1 MKKDEITRD
10 QLCGNIMRSLT
21 IQIDYNLI
29 GNIQTF
35 INEVGKELYQE
46 FGEYNKISENEI
58 KIELKPDLNELQKN
72 LSIPI
77 KELETTIIHSFEKK
91 DLDDNLVTLLISDYY
106 MLLSVKCNN
115 YKKIDDYLI
124 KFADVFL
131 KMKKKIDYINCKR
144 FGLRKIGYDF
154 YENVNEIFK
163 DFEQKSFFILNN
175 NFILNNE
182 KILQSVKT
190 EDEKYNINIS
200 KFIDGGEIFDELNKE
215 IKKAYRVVLDLDGYF
230 YFNNQEKKWDNQENI
245 IREISVLNDY
255 LFILFKDHVTE
266 EFLKKFIK
274 K

>member
-46 FGEYNKISENEI
+46 FGEYNKISENEV

-115 YKKIDDYLI
+115 YNKIDDYLT
-124 KFADVFL
+124 KFANVFL
-131 KMKKKIDYINCKR
+131 KMKEKIDYINCKR
-144 FGLRKIGYDF
+144 FSLRKIGYDF
-154 YENVNEIFK
+154 YENVNEIFR
-163 DFEQKSFFILNN
+163 DFEQKSFFMLNN

-190 EDEKYNINIS
+190 KDEKYNINIS
-200 KFIDGGEIFDELNKE
+200 KSIDSGEIIDELKKE

-230 YFNNQEKKWDNQENI
+230 YFNNQEKKWDNQKNI
-245 IREISVLNDY
+245 IKEIHNLNDH
-255 LFILFKDHVTE
+255 LFSLFKDHVTE
-266 EFLKKFIK
+266 EFLQKFIK